1 MGETLG
7 IAHNVFEKAE
17 RERDRK
23 QRLKALE
30 DWQKEKSAR
39 MKRASI
45 YGKSTGNK
53 PGTTTFTS
61 TTTTTSLGS
70 SNSSTTAEKSGG
82 KMLQRQS
89 SSSTSS
95 HKDLR
100 HVQEKS
106 SAVQRDHELLE
117 DDEKES
123 IESNESKNE
132 STCMC
137 VIL

>member
-45 YGKSTGNK
+45 YGKSTGNR
-53 PGTTTFTS
+53 PGTTFTMN
-61 TTTTTSLGS
+61 TTTTSLGS
-70 SNSSTTAEKSGG
+70 TSSSGG
-82 KMLQRQS
+82 GKVQ
-89 SSSTSS
+89 TSN
-95 HKDLR
+95 KDLR
-100 HVQEKS
+100 QVQEK
-106 SAVQRDHELLE
+106 VVENDE
-117 DDEKES
+117 EKES
-123 IESNESKNE
+123 IESNDSKKE